1 MKKLFSILLSAAL
14 VTATAFTSIPANAFA
29 ANEEPVEFIEEA
41 DDYVEVSEE
50 GIIEFNIPD
59 ELADKISEEEYNAY
73 LEGIANINQLIEDGE
88 LSITENGTIYESDN
102 EELVVQGGN
111 VDDFEWHWWGVR
123 RYASHNSASDIA
135 YKLNKAGSR
144 AGYILTIA
152 GVVALF
158 VPEGLVKLVAGCIS
172 IGAGFAWA
180 YFCDVANDINYY
192 NGSRGVI
199 IDVTWVLYFDVC
211 SQ

>member
-1 MKKLFSILLSAAL
+1 M
-14 VTATAFTSIPANAFA
+14 
-29 ANEEPVEFIEEA
+29 
-41 DDYVEVSEE
+41 
-50 GIIEFNIPD
+50 
-59 ELADKISEEEYNAY
+59 
-73 LEGIANINQLIEDGE
+73 IEDGK

-158 VPEGLVKLVAGCIS
+158 VPEGLVKLVAACIS
-172 IGAGFAWA
+172 VGAGFAWA
-180 YFCDVANDINYY
+180 YLSDIANDINYY

-199 IDVTWVLYFDVC
+199 IDFTWVLYFDIC